1 MLGRQMCQAI
11 RWLTWIFQM
20 AVFLFWAPMTMVEL
34 PSTQEV
40 ALWLSAL
47 ESSIGY
53 GKMRSLACSLIP
65 QHIVPGRAYDVKML
79 VGIWANCVLVGGW
92 VCMCLCLCLC
102 QCLCECIAMITPW

>member
-11 RWLTWIFQM
+11 RWPTWIFQM

-53 GKMRSLACSLIP
+53 EKNAPLGMQFDTSAHCAR
-65 QHIVPGRAYDVKML
+65 
-79 VGIWANCVLVGGW
+79 
-92 VCMCLCLCLC
+92 
-102 QCLCECIAMITPW
+102 